1 MIIPELLNFAN
12 ENNLSVFILTRS
24 KYKSKYED
32 QEIKYFKREFG
43 NRLQFFEKDKYVS
56 SYQIIDSCSFI
67 TGVDSTLL
75 YESILRNNKTCIF
88 SIRGKLLGL
97 KGFNFG
103 WPYNY
108 DQYGVFWTNIPETK
122 KIKNI
127 SYKNIDVIKGGTERH
142 NSTQNALN
150 YLKNKKIKNVFIH
163 DAARPNLSIKLLHRL
178 KKELK
183 KNNAVVPYLK
193 SENSVKYKIKNK
205 INNLD
210 RNKIFL
216 TQTPQCFNFQEL
228 FNLYKSNKEKITDE
242 ASLYLRKNRKIKFI
256 LGDKKN
262 FKITTIEDL
271 NYLKS
276 NTYYGIGFDIHR
288 LIKNKKLFLGGI
300 KIPFHSGLQGHS
312 DGDVIIHAII
322 DSFLGAMKKGD
333 IGTYYPSNSS
343 KFKNIR
349 SKNMLKPI
357 VELLNDNNFS
367 INNIDI
373 NLICEN
379 PKVSKIRNRIIK
391 SLSELLSINR
401 NLINLKGKTVEKLG
415 IIGKEQAIACEV
427 ICSLSK

>member
-1 MIIPELLNFAN
+1 M
-12 ENNLSVFILTRS
+12 SDCFILLS
-24 KYKSKYED
+24 AGKSKR
-32 QEIKYFKREFG
+32 FKSKL
-43 NRLQFFEKDKYVS
+43 NKQFLTYKNKPLFEHSLKTALDSKIFKKVLIVS
-56 SYQIIDSCSFI
+56 
-67 TGVDSTLL
+67 
-75 YESILRNNKTCIF
+75 N
-88 SIRGKLLGL
+88 
-97 KGFNFG
+97 
-103 WPYNY
+103 
-108 DQYGVFWTNIPETK
+108 K

-127 SYKNIDVIKGGTERH
+127 SYKNINVIKGGTERH

-193 SENSVKYKIKNK
+193 SENSAKYKIKNK

-210 RNKIFL
+210 RNKILL

-242 ASLYLRKNRKIKFI
+242 ASLYLRNNRKIKFI

-262 FKITTIEDL
+262 FKITTIDDL

-349 SKNMLKPI
+349 SKNMLKPV
-357 VELLNDNNFS
+357 VELLNDNDFS

>member
-1 MIIPELLNFAN
+1 M
-12 ENNLSVFILTRS
+12 SDCFILLS
-24 KYKSKYED
+24 AGKSKR
-32 QEIKYFKREFG
+32 FKSKL
-43 NRLQFFEKDKYVS
+43 NKQFLTYKNKPLFEHSLKTALDSKIFKKVLIVS
-56 SYQIIDSCSFI
+56 
-67 TGVDSTLL
+67 
-75 YESILRNNKTCIF
+75 N
-88 SIRGKLLGL
+88 
-97 KGFNFG
+97 
-103 WPYNY
+103 
-108 DQYGVFWTNIPETK
+108 K
-122 KIKNI
+122 KIKNV

-349 SKNMLKPI
+349 SKNMLKPV
-357 VELLNDNNFS
+357 VELLNDNDFS